1 MARDFFAELDQQ
13 AEEIEQRKQRELRRK
28 VAGSR
33 RLEQL
38 PEKISEI
45 VTGEFDTPGEI
56 LAKLPTVAGTAIGA
70 GLGGPAGAA
79 LGAIGGSAVAGGIEE
94 LAAMAAREG
103 YTKAPYEFLTGE
115 EFLTKEE
122 IARLPPEEARL
133 TAQRQM
139 PVYKAAGR
147 EFQDIAT
154 GIVALPAQIG
164 RALTDED
171 APSLGDLAGETL
183 AGATE
188 SIARTISSGGLRREE
203 PISSILDI
211 ASIAGVPAYAKGF
224 SAGKGLRGRARTG
237 REAAREFR
245 GEMIDTVG
253 AAIEKSP
260 AGAIISG
267 YKGVTPGLRPV
278 IEEAGATRR
287 GGIARATEPAQAL
300 ERALAEAPTETA
312 DKVMRWFA
320 DVEASMPG
328 RKEGIEA
335 SRKVRQLQRI
345 AEDTPEIL
353 DQPWFQ
359 PVKEALDEGVTW
371 NQLATDIDA
380 VDIVGKI
387 LRATEDPELRGLER
401 LGKKQAKLKAKL
413 TAQEEELTA
422 AQAKQAQI
430 RQQVQQE
437 KIASLDEQVQ
447 SLVPED
453 VLQSADKTSLATAT
467 KKFGEETGSERWVD
481 YATEPKEAAVTQEAF
496 KIRERSLQPQKVD
509 AAGTKIKREY
519 DKETQKAQNA
529 LRQAVKKANPFK
541 TQEAKDSLLSA
552 GMRDFEQGTFGD
564 LGASELGPAAR
575 AANALRDLRK
585 KHRAELDGYKKAK
598 EEIPYSVTQ
607 RHRSEIAA
615 ATPTVEQKA
624 AWTKFLEPLNKI
636 AEKGAPTWD
645 PILAWRRATKNLSD
659 DPTQAAAQLERAAD
673 AVRDMKGSLENF
685 QLPLDEYGFAEWK
698 VAQRSLDEF
707 NESRGLTAAD
717 AQRQYIKEIEQKIAD
732 VEAELRGNPLQL
744 PKDVPSGEPIAA
756 ATRLRVTGAVEK
768 GAAQANLKQL
778 NKQLADLR
786 RERKKAMRDLSKGRS
801 AATQAQ
807 IRQGQVIGRRAGEV
821 AATKRR
827 MSAIER
833 QRDTLIAK
841 IKEQNKDFDSPAGVP
856 PIKDVIERG
865 VLKNV
870 ETEFLQ
876 RQGAMLVL
884 DGAPLNTV
892 ESAIK
897 RAGFGDNLL
906 DAVKTGRLRFETAPG
921 ADPGLAT
928 FLNEGGTLQYL
939 AAQAENAKEL
949 ASYGRLGE
957 DTLAANLT
965 SYIAALYDEDVL
977 LQQKRLIAEDK
988 LQRDAARILS
998 NVEDVQAASKA
1009 LTKLIDEAR
1018 SKISVGRGAMAG
1030 KPATLGPVDRGM
1042 FRRAIAKYNQDLD
1055 QQIIMGRHGPDKLPQ
1070 LYAETL
1076 RRQEMALGE
1085 ARVLRGAKRYS
1096 LSAAEIIGIE
1106 TMPKR
1111 RVRFGS
1117 RLDGTQESIPTITY
1131 QNETW
1136 AQVPTTKIQGSDQ
1149 ARWGELAGRWMR
1161 LQDLKKLEGSVRMR
1175 ASLLRRVTNAWKANK
1190 ILGRF
1195 GGHVMQLIENMVK
1208 TSFMGGAQDV
1218 AKLPLTYRKLK
1229 KSVANPKAPE
1239 SKMYVLARDAGVFED
1254 DLLASGFPTL
1264 KMGTRTGPDF
1274 LEMMLDEIRRIGGEA
1289 KVLDPSLRGKL
1300 ENLKTAAKG
1309 LSKPEARLLVQ
1320 ENIPEILT
1328 SIYEL
1333 PTEYIINRNYKGFGL
1348 KKLWEAQDAT
1358 FRFYAFETALQ
1369 NKAKNISA
1377 RTGESVKNVFERL
1390 TKDPEQIKQAAA
1402 ESRQWGFDYSDLPKW
1417 AEIARSVPFVGV
1429 PFVAWPVKATGFYT
1443 RLGWQRP
1450 EQFKLL
1456 KEATDAQTAL
1466 ASDRERR
1473 TLQFAPPWAKRRA
1486 VLVSPE
1492 QILNTTFMSPVTYW
1506 PITENW
1512 VQGGTDQ
1519 TNRGAFAGLGG
1530 ALNSLYEVGVNYS
1543 TFLQRPIYQED
1554 DTALQALAKSMNYL
1568 VAQEG
1573 PGVVGDILYKLTPAL
1588 TGESEL
1594 FRGRRLSP
1602 WEAVAHTFGIK
1613 AETVDLPRA
1622 VKASKDTFQKRIR
1635 NAKKWFKKLTPEERL
1650 DPDNRR
1656 EFDQRM
1662 IRAYEE
1668 YAGKLTPYF

>member
-1 MARDFFAELDQQ
+1 MGIWDELDEESERQKKQ
-13 AEEIEQRKQRELRRK
+13 AALEQERELKKLGKYRFYD
-28 VAGSR
+28 
-33 RLEQL
+33 L
-38 PEKISEI
+38 PEKVSEI
-45 VTGEFDTPGEI
+45 VVGEFDTPGEI
-56 LAKLPTVAGTAIGA
+56 LAKLPTIAGTAIGA
-70 GLGGPAGAA
+70 GLAGPAGAA
-79 LGAIGGSAVAGGIEE
+79 LGAVGGSAVAGGIEE
-94 LAAMAAREG
+94 LAALAAREG
-103 YTKAPYEFLTGE
+103 VTEAPYEFLTGE
-115 EFLTKEE
+115 KFLTEKE
-122 IARLPPEEARL
+122 IAQLPAEQARL
-133 TAQRQM
+133 AAQRQM
-139 PVYKAAGR
+139 PAYKAASR
-147 EFQDIAT
+147 ELQDIAT
-154 GIVALPAQIG
+154 GVVALPAQIG
-164 RALTDED
+164 RSLVEEGF
-171 APSLGDLAGETL
+171 SGLGDVAGEIVAGGVESL
-183 AGATE
+183 AKTA
-188 SIARTISSGGLRREE
+188 ARGGLRREE
-203 PISSILDI
+203 PVGSALDI

-224 SAGKGLRGRARTG
+224 AEGKGLRGRLRSGT
-237 REAAREFR
+237 EAAREFR
-245 GEMIDTVG
+245 GEIIDT
-253 AAIEKSP
+253 ASTAIEKGP
-260 AGAIISG
+260 LGGVVSG
-267 YKGVTPGLRPV
+267 YKGVTADLKKV
-278 IEEAGATRR
+278 IEEAAATRR

-300 ERALAEAPTETA
+300 ESALKEAPTETA

-359 PVKEALDEGVTW
+359 PVKQALDEGVTW
-371 NQLATDIDA
+371 DELATDIDA

-401 LGKKQAKLKAKL
+401 LGKKQTALQKKLA
-413 TAQEEELTA
+413 AQEEELA
-422 AQAKQAQI
+422 AARSKQAEI

-437 KIASLDEQVQ
+437 KIAALDEQVQ

-453 VLQSADKTSLATAT
+453 VLRSADEAGLAQAT
-467 KKFGEETGSERWVD
+467 KKLGEETGSERWLD
-481 YATEPKEAAVTQEAF
+481 YATEPKEAAVAEEAA
-496 KIRERSLQPQKVD
+496 KIRERFLQPQKVE
-509 AAGTKIKREY
+509 AAGTKYQRDTAK
-519 DKETQKAQNA
+519 TQRQIRKQIDESNPIRTQAQRDSIFA
-529 LRQAVKKANPFK
+529 QGFRQASDEGFVVG
-541 TQEAKDSLLSA
+541 DM
-552 GMRDFEQGTFGD
+552 GVID
-564 LGASELGPAAR
+564 LGSKTLREVQARHQTEIAAYQKQG
-575 AANALRDLRK
+575 LPITDLRK
-585 KHRAELDGYKKAK
+585 QHRKEIEQAKRRMPDSEKAAVYGRLKPLNDLGVKGRPSLDPMQAWRNATADLSDIPKVAMEQLARIEQEVRKMPGM
-598 EEIPYSVTQ
+598 ENFSIPYDDLGFT
-607 RHRSEIAA
+607 E
-615 ATPTVEQKA
+615 
-624 AWTKFLEPLNKI
+624 
-636 AEKGAPTWD
+636 
-645 PILAWRRATKNLSD
+645 WRVASD
-659 DPTQAAAQLERAAD
+659 A
-673 AVRDMKGSLENF
+673 LEN
-685 QLPLDEYGFAEWK
+685 
-698 VAQRSLDEF
+698 F
-707 NESRGLTAAD
+707 NESRGLTKAG
-717 AQRQYIKEIEQKIAD
+717 AQREYIKEIEQKISD
-732 VEAELRGNPLQL
+732 VEAELRGNPLQV
-744 PKDVPSGEPIAA
+744 PKDVPGGNPIEAA
-756 ATRLRVTGAVEK
+756 QKLRVAGAAEK

-786 RERKKAMRDLSKGRS
+786 RERKKAVRDLAKGRS
-801 AATQAQ
+801 EATQAQ

-821 AATKRR
+821 ASTKNR
-827 MSAIER
+827 MRAIEKQR
-833 QRDTLIAK
+833 QTLIEK
-841 IKEQNKDFDSPAGVP
+841 IKQQNKDFDSPAGVP
-856 PIKDVIERG
+856 PIKEVMERG
-865 VLKNV
+865 VLKGV

-884 DGAPLNTV
+884 DGVPLNTV

-949 ASYGRLGE
+949 ASFGRLGE

-977 LQQKRLIAEDK
+977 LQQKRIIAEDK

-998 NVEDVQAASKA
+998 NVEDVQAASKQ

-1018 SKISVGRGAMAG
+1018 SKIMVGRGAMAG
-1030 KPATLGPVDRGM
+1030 KPATLGPVDRGV

-1085 ARVLRGAKRYS
+1085 ARVLRGAKQYS

-1136 AQVPTTKIQGSDQ
+1136 AQIPTTKIQGSNQ

-1208 TSFMGGAQDV
+1208 TSFMGGVQDV
-1218 AKLPLTYRKLK
+1218 AKLPLVYGKLK
-1229 KSVANPKAPE
+1229 RSVANPKSPE
-1239 SKMYVLARDAGVFED
+1239 SRMYVLARDAGVFED

-1333 PTEYIINRNYKGFGL
+1333 PTEYIVNRNYKGFGL

-1369 NKAKNISA
+1369 NKAKNIAA
-1377 RTGESVKNVFERL
+1377 RTGQSQKNVL
-1390 TKDPEQIKQAAA
+1390 ANLLNDPAQIKEAAA
-1402 ESRQWGFDYSDLPKW
+1402 ESRKWGFDYGDLPKW
-1417 AEIARSVPFVGV
+1417 AEIARSVPFVGI

-1466 ASDRERR
+1466 ADDRERR

-1486 VLVSPE
+1486 VLVSPD

-1543 TFLQRPIYQED
+1543 TFLQRPVYQED
-1554 DTALQALAKSMNYL
+1554 DTTLQALAKSMNYL
-1568 VAQEG
+1568 IAQEG

-1588 TGESEL
+1588 TGENEL

-1613 AETVDLPRA
+1613 AETVDVPRA
-1622 VKASKDTFQKRIR
+1622 IKASKDTFQKRIR

-1668 YAGKLTPYF
+1668 YAGKLTPYY